1 VLFIYR
7 PEYYKIDE
15 DEQGNNMA
23 GIAEIGIAKHRNG
36 ALADIKLRFIN
47 ELAKFTDLDKGDY
60 DLDLNGMGDDNGTRT
75 VPSKLNDMKDSDED
89 IPF

>member
-1 VLFIYR
+1 
-7 PEYYKIDE
+7 
-15 DEQGNNMA
+15 MA

-60 DLDLNGMGDDNGTRT
+60 DLDLNGMGDENGTRT